1 MEKNKVIEWFIKEG
15 AISQEDNLYL
25 APRAFIANSIVSW
38 AKSQSSVLKKDQ
50 IDYIM
55 KTLRLFLQGKIE
67 LQWANGNIEIVA
79 SPVGEQSIQQNVQ
92 ASTEGI

>member
-1 MEKNKVIEWFIKEG
+1 MEKNKIIEWFIKEG

-25 APRAFIANSIVSW
+25 AHRAFVANSIVRW

-67 LQWANGNIEIVA
+67 LHWANGNIEIVA
-79 SPVGEQSIQQNVQ
+79 STGEKNIQQSVQ
-92 ASTEGI
+92 TSTEGIQ